1 MFQSLTAPP
10 PDAILQVMQL
20 FRDDPRPEKVDLG
33 VGVYRDDAGHTPV
46 MRAVKAAESYIL
58 QSQETKSYTALAGD
72 PAYHAAMA
80 DLLLAGAL
88 PSERIAAAAAT
99 GGTGAVRLAM
109 ELIRTA
115 NPDATV
121 WISNP
126 TWPNHTLLA
135 KFVGL
140 KQATYRYYNA
150 AEGALDR
157 QGMMAD
163 LGGAKPGDVVLLH
176 GCCHNPTGADF
187 TAQDW
192 AAMADFLAERD
203 LTPFIDIA
211 YQGFG
216 ANVEA
221 DAAGLRL
228 LVDRLPRVL
237 IAASAAKNFG
247 LYRER
252 AGICLVTCPE
262 GERAA
267 IQSTLAG
274 LNRASISFP
283 PDHGARVVTTVLT
296 DPAMKADWLE
306 ELDGMRSRIAG
317 LRKSLAGALRQET
330 GSDRFGFLAAQQG
343 MFSVLGGSEAQIARL
358 RDEFAVYVVGGGRL
372 NIAGLTEDSVP
383 RVAKA
388 LATVLDE

>member
-10 PDAILQVMQL
+10 PDAILQVMQM
-20 FRDDPRPEKVDLG
+20 FRDDPRPDKVDLG
-33 VGVYRDDAGHTPV
+33 VGVYRDDAGNTPV
-46 MRAVKAAESYIL
+46 MRAVKAAESHLL
-58 QSQETKSYTALAGD
+58 QSQETKSYVALAGD

-80 DLLLAGAL
+80 KLLLADAV
-88 PSERIAAAAAT
+88 PAERIAAAAAT

-115 NPDATV
+115 NPEATV
-121 WISNP
+121 WISTP

-135 KFVGL
+135 RVVGL
-140 KQATYRYYNA
+140 NQQSYRYYDA
-150 AEGALDR
+150 DEGALDR
-157 QGMMAD
+157 TGMMED
-163 LGGAKPGDVVLLH
+163 LGAAKPGDVVLLH

-187 TAQDW
+187 TSQDW
-192 AAMADFLAERD
+192 AAMADFLAERE
-203 LTPFIDIA
+203 LTPFVDIA

-216 ANVEA
+216 AGVEG
-221 DAAGLRL
+221 DAKGLRL
-228 LVDRLPRVL
+228 LVERLPRLL

-262 GERAA
+262 DERAA